1 MYGFLLVAL
10 AVVVAGGC
18 DGGGIVG
25 DAFVPVL
32 MQFLAVEYK
41 STTTFD
47 SNGPKDLLRKN
58 GTMPI
63 RCIHTS
69 ILCWIDGRMQQ
80 RVHEFS
86 INIYFPM
93 NQIVVLVCGDE
104 FYMCLLKQHFHLR
117 ERITIAKYMTHYA
130 VGIL

>member
-1 MYGFLLVAL
+1 M
-10 AVVVAGGC
+10 AGGC

-25 DAFVPVL
+25 DTFVPVL

-41 STTTFD
+41 STSTFD
-47 SNGPKDLLRKN
+47 SNGPKDIPRKN

-63 RCIHTS
+63 RCNHTS
-69 ILCWIDGRMQQ
+69 ILCWIDTRMPQ
-80 RVHEFS
+80 RVREFS

-93 NQIVVLVCGDE
+93 NQIVVLICGDE

-117 ERITIAKYMTHYA
+117 EPIIIAKDMTPYA